1 MSDTTVIDL
10 PSDKPIITF
19 TRTFKA
25 PRALVWKAYTERDHV
40 ARWWGPRSIG
50 PVEIVEH
57 DFRPGGRWRYVQ
69 DVREAGKVSFFGRFV
84 EIDAPESYVNTF
96 GFESP
101 FASTDGK
108 EGRETQRFED
118 MGETTRYIGTSY
130 FDDFASRDAVAAS
143 GMESGA
149 REQIEQFA
157 NYVLELGQ

>member
-1 MSDTTVIDL
+1 MSETVIAT
-10 PSDKPIITF
+10 PTDKPIITF

-25 PRALVWKAYTERDHV
+25 PRALVWKAYTEREHV

-50 PVEIVEH
+50 PIEILAH
-57 DFRPGGRWRYVQ
+57 DFKPGGSWRYVQ
-69 DVREAGKVSFFGRFV
+69 DVRDVGQVTFFGRFI

-96 GFESP
+96 GFEGP
-101 FASTDGK
+101 FGSTEGN

-118 MGETTRYIGTSY
+118 LGESTLYTGTSH
-130 FDDFASRDAVAAS
+130 FDDFASRDAVVAS

-157 NYVLELGQ
+157 NYVLEMEQ

>member
-1 MSDTTVIDL
+1 MSDTAIEL
-10 PSDKPIITF
+10 PADKPIITF
-19 TRTFKA
+19 TRIFIA
-25 PRALVWKAYTERDHV
+25 PRALVWKAYTEREHV

-57 DFRPGGRWRYVQ
+57 DFKPGGSWHDVQ
-69 DVREAGKVSFFGRFV
+69 DVRDAGQVTFFGRFI

-96 GFESP
+96 GFEGP
-101 FASTDGK
+101 FGSTEGN

-118 MGETTRYIGTSY
+118 LGETTRYVGTSY

-143 GMESGA
+143 GMEGGA

-157 NYVLELGQ
+157 RYVAELA